1 MFDISNYLSPQD
13 YKKVEAFLAK
23 IRPLLKTNDVTIEPT
38 SKNKQFEREFNMR
51 DAEKIKVLETLTAD
65 DCTKIEPNN
74 NPRYPNSEV
83 FFFLKNI
90 KVVVYGEIEN
100 PLVYIKMYVAEL
112 SMNDCVIVISFHKE
126 GMHDI

>member
-1 MFDISNYLSPQD
+1 
-13 YKKVEAFLAK
+13 
-23 IRPLLKTNDVTIEPT
+23 
-38 SKNKQFEREFNMR
+38 MR
-51 DAEKIKVLETLTAD
+51 AADKIKVLGMLTAG

-74 NPRYPNSEV
+74 NPRYPDSEV

-90 KVVVYGEIEN
+90 RIFVYGETEE

>member
-1 MFDISNYLSPQD
+1 MS
-13 YKKVEAFLAK
+13 K
-23 IRPLLKTNDVTIEPT
+23 IRPLLKTNDVKIEPT
-38 SKNKQFEREFNMR
+38 PKNKQFDREINMR
-51 DAEKIKVLETLTAD
+51 HADKIKVLETLTAD

-74 NPRYPNSEV
+74 NSRYPNSEV

-90 KVVVYGEIEN
+90 KVIVYGEIEN

-126 GMHDI
+126 GMHDID